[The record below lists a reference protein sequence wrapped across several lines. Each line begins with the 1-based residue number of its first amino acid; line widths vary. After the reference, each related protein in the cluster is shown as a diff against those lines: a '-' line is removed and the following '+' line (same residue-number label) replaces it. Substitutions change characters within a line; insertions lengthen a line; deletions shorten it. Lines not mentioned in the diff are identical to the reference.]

1 MRYSSVAKS
10 DTEDKT
16 SSREAHNQ
24 AATEG
29 SKGPKKQLKG
39 ENTASVD
46 VDGCESKGFSS
57 SN

>member
-1 MRYSSVAKS
+1 MRYSSVVKS

-24 AATEG
+24 VG

-39 ENTASVD
+39 ENTASDD